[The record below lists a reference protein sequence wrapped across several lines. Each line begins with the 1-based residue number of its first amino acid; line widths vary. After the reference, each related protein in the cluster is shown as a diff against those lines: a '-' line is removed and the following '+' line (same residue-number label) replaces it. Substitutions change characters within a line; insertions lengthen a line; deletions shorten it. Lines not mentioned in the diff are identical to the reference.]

1 MSVFYKSYAQAV
13 GNHQH
18 KQCGFYVF
26 TYGSVVCYSHAMD
39 FAINL
44 P

>member
-13 GNHQH
+13 SNQH

-26 TYGSVVCYSHAMD
+26 IMAVLFV
-39 FAINL
+39 INMQWISL
-44 P
+44 L

>member
-13 GNHQH
+13 SNQH

-26 TYGSVVCYSHAMD
+26 TYGCVVCYSHAMD